1 MRSLLTVVAFVVSG
15 VALADEGMWTFDAF
29 PSALVGERHG
39 FAPDAAWLEHV
50 RLSSVRL
57 AAGCSGS
64 FVSSEGLIVTNHH
77 CAAGCVERLSSA
89 GRDHMA
95 DGFHAVTGEQEVRCP
110 GMEVNVLIGIDDV
123 TERVHAAT
131 AGKQG
136 AAFSE
141 ARRGVIA
148 ELERVCAGADQV
160 RCDVVSL
167 YHGGLYHL
175 YRYRRHQDVRLVFAP
190 EVAVAFYGGDP
201 DNFMFPRYDFDV
213 SFLRVYEGGAP
224 LKVEHWLR
232 WSAAGA
238 SSGDLTF
245 TSGHPGR
252 TSRQNTVAQLLLQRD
267 VALPERLFRMLEEAG
282 WLEQFAARGPE
293 EARVSGSTRFYLANG
308 IKAQRGMRNALV
320 DAAFFASLVAR
331 EDQLRVKVA
340 ADPELSRRF
349 GDAWDR
355 VAAAVER
362 ARLQRT
368 RFLALEGGWGLSSRL
383 FDLARGLVRAAAEL
397 KKPNASRLDE
407 FSEARLPALRHDLAN
422 PAPISAALEVERL
435 TFSLTKLQQLLG
447 PDDPLVR
454 RVLGAEGPR
463 EVSARVVAG
472 TRLAD
477 VNVRQRLFDGG
488 QAAID
493 ASDDP
498 MILLARDV
506 DAEARA
512 VRQRFEAE
520 VVAELDAGTER
531 VAEARF
537 AVFGTSTYPDATFS
551 LRLSFGR
558 VEGWREGE
566 RAVAPFTTLG
576 GAFLRHTGAAP
587 FALPASWLK
596 ARERLAQATP
606 FNLCTSNDIVGGN
619 SGSPLLNRDAEL
631 VGVIFDGNLASLG
644 GDYGFDAAT
653 NRAVAV
659 DARAVL
665 EALRVVYQA
674 ERLLSELAP

>member
-1 MRSLLTVVAFVVSG
+1 MRTIVVFVAVLLG
-15 VALADEGMWTFDAF
+15 RGALADEGMWTFDAF

-39 FAPDAAWLEHV
+39 FSPDAAWLEHV

-64 FVSSEGLIVTNHH
+64 FVSPEGLVLTNHH
-77 CAAGCVERLSSA
+77 CAVGCIERVSSA
-89 GRDHMA
+89 ERDLVS
-95 DGFHAVTGEQEVRCP
+95 DGFVAATGADELRCP
-110 GMEVNVLIGIDDV
+110 GMEVNVLVGIDDV
-123 TERVHAAT
+123 TDRVRAAT
-131 AGKQG
+131 TGKEG

-141 ARRGVIA
+141 ARRGAIA
-148 ELERVCAGADQV
+148 ELERACATADQV

-201 DNFMFPRYDFDV
+201 DNFMFPRYDLDV
-213 SFLRVYEGGAP
+213 SFLRVYEGDRP
-224 LKVEHWLR
+224 LRPEHWLR
-232 WSAAGA
+232 WSASGA
-238 SSGDLTF
+238 AEGELTF

-252 TSRQNTVAQLLLQRD
+252 TSRQNTIAQLLFQRD
-267 VALPERLFRMLEEAG
+267 VVLPERLFWMLEAFG

-293 EARVSGSTRFYLANG
+293 EARVSGTLRFGLANG
-308 IKAQRGMRNALV
+308 IKALRGMRGALV
-320 DAAFFASLVAR
+320 DAAFVAGLVAR
-331 EDQLRVKVA
+331 EDALRARVA
-340 ADPELSRRF
+340 ADPELTRRY

-355 VAAAVER
+355 VAAGVER
-362 ARLQRT
+362 ARQQRT
-368 RFLALEGGWGLSSRL
+368 RFLALEGGLGLSSRL
-383 FDLARGLVRAAAEL
+383 FDLARALVRAAAEL

-407 FSEARLPALRHDLAN
+407 FSEPRLPALRHDLAS

-435 TFSLTKLQQLLG
+435 TFSLTKLEQLLG

-454 RVLGAEGPR
+454 KVLAAEGPR
-463 EVSARVVAG
+463 GVSARVVAG

-477 VNVRQRLFDGG
+477 VAVRQALLDGG

-498 MILLARDV
+498 MIRLARDV

-531 VAEARF
+531 VAGARF

-558 VEGWREGE
+558 VEGWQEGE
-566 RAVAPFTTLG
+566 RTVAPFTTLG

-596 ARERLAQATP
+596 ARDLLALTTP
-606 FNLCTSNDIVGGN
+606 LNLCTSNDIVGGN
-619 SGSPLLNRDAEL
+619 SGSPLVNRAAEV
-631 VGVIFDGNLASLG
+631 VGLIFDGNLPSLG
-644 GDYGFDAAT
+644 GDYGFDAAS

-659 DARAVL
+659 DVRGVV
-665 EALRVVYQA
+665 EALRVVYRA